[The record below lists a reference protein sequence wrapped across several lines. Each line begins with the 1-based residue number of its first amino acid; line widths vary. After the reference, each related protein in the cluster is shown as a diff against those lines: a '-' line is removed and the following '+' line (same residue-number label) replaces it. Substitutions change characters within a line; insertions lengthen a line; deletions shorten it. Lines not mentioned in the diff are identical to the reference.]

1 MYTVYILHFDKPYK
15 GIRHYTGYTKD
26 LEKRL
31 QKHSNG
37 TGSRWVSFMLQNGSK
52 FTVART
58 WSVATRR
65 EAREKEL
72 KIKRAGAGKYCP
84 LCRRRVK

>member
-1 MYTVYILHFDKPYK
+1 MYIVYILHFEPSYK
-15 GIRHYTGYTKD
+15 RIRHYTGYTID
-26 LEKRL
+26 LKRRL
-31 QKHSNG
+31 RKHRNG
-37 TGSRWVSFMLQNGSK
+37 TGSRWVSFMLRTGSD

-58 WSVATRR
+58 WTVATRR

-84 LCRRRVK
+84 LCRRGKK